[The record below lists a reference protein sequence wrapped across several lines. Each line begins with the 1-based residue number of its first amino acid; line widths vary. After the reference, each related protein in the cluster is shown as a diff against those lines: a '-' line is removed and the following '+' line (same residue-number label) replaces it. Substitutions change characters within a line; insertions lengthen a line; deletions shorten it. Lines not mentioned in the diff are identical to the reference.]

1 MIKWLCAKLVK
12 CGLDQEYGDSAVQ
25 APQPMVGRLKATTAM
40 VSDQIEIRGLNFTVM
55 AARGGTIVQLN
66 TYNEKT
72 SERYTSTY
80 VITQEED
87 VATEVGRLVSME
99 ILRA

>member
-12 CGLDQEYGDSAVQ
+12 CGLDQAYGNSAVQ
-25 APQPMVGRLKATTAM
+25 ASPMVGRLKATTAI
-40 VSDQIEIRGLNFTVM
+40 VSDQIEVRGLNFTVM
-55 AARGGTIVQLN
+55 AARGGTIVQMN
-66 TYNEKT
+66 AYNEKT
-72 SERYTSTY
+72 SERHTSTY
-80 VITQEED
+80 IITQEED